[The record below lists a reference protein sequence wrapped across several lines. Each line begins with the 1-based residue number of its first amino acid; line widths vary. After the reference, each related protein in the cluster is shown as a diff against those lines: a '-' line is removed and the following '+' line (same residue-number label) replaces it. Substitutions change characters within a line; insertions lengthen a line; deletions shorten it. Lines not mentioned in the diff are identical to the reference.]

1 MYYLNSDG
9 TPDTTQQSTEAFCQ
23 CDQCRRKRKRKPCY
37 NWFSWTNIVIFVII
51 ICIMISLTCKD
62 TKFMN
67 DIYTSTAPYNPFS
80 SSSSPPQPSSGKIA
94 SSPAPAT
101 ISSTSDEFADALF

>member
-9 TPDTTQQSTEAFCQ
+9 TPDTTQDNTEAFCQ
-23 CDQCRRKRKRKPCY
+23 CEQCRRKRKRSPCY
-37 NWFSWTNIVIFVII
+37 NWFSWTNITIFVLLL
-51 ICIMISLTCKD
+51 CIMISLTCKD

-80 SSSSPPQPSSGKIA
+80 SSSSPQPAKIA
-94 SSPAPAT
+94 PPPAT
-101 ISSTSDEFADALF
+101 INVADEFADALF